1 MVAGWP
7 EPGPSLQSAPFEVV
21 APLSGPSNGQLSWGE
36 SEPRSSSSTV
46 DALDSSLSVLAR
58 RSSA

>member
-46 DALDSSLSVLAR
+46 DALDS
-58 RSSA
+58 